1 MNQEIMDL
9 INERDRKD
17 ENTDKLS
24 IYRHQAS
31 AVSKKKAKLVEKLQE
46 ARYSF

>member
-1 MNQEIMDL
+1 MNAEIMEL

-31 AVSKKKAKLVEKLQE
+31 SVYKKKAKLIEKLQE
-46 ARYSF
+46 AR

>member
-1 MNQEIMDL
+1 MEL
-9 INERDRKD
+9 VNERDRKD

-31 AVSKKKAKLVEKLQE
+31 SIYKRKTILIEKLQE
-46 ARYSF
+46 ARYLL